1 MIRKLFFI
9 LIFIKPSGK
18 QKSNSQKNA
27 VFLVRYYTNTY
38 LTKNDRSY
46 EWNTIAS
53 FNSQDQEMLN
63 ILEELHPVEKV
74 EIEFNSTLVLMYLV
88 SCILKGIFLSEFVFN
103 LKWRALTE
111 AEISV
116 LENGLDYAPI

>member
-9 LIFIKPSGK
+9 LIFIKPGK
-18 QKSNSQKNA
+18 QKSNSQKNG
-27 VFLVRYYTNTY
+27 VFPVRYYTNTY

-63 ILEELHPVEKV
+63 ILEELQPVEKV